1 MHYAGTVAL
10 SSFELI
16 EKVVLILE
24 NYFRQCVSASFTVDP
39 AKKNPT
45 KKKCKKPGWILI
57 VAA

>member
-39 AKKNPT
+39 AKK
-45 KKKCKKPGWILI
+45 
-57 VAA
+57 